1 MTDPMVNGD
10 GEADKESKVEKVQG
24 QDSGSAGEAERDLKQ
39 WLKPETP
46 SEIAQRIG
54 SIQGASISYSGP
66 LPPASE
72 VAKYEEVYPGAAERI
87 FGLAE
92 SLPKLQEK
100 ALDKQHTR
108 SVLKTVTSAL
118 VSLSVIAVA
127 GLAVLFDPAWL
138 SIPLGGI
145 GILGLLLREW
155 FRRTRDQKQ

>member
-1 MTDPMVNGD
+1 MTDPTVNGD
-10 GEADKESKVEKVQG
+10 GEVNDESKVAKVQ
-24 QDSGSAGEAERDLKQ
+24 DPGSIDEADHDLKQ

-46 SEIAQRIG
+46 GEIIQRIS
-54 SIQGASISYSGP
+54 SIQSASISSYSGP

-92 SLPKLQEK
+92 SLPKLRGK

-108 SVLKTVTSAL
+108 SILKTVTSAL
-118 VSLSVIAVA
+118 ISLSAMAVA
-127 GLAVLFDPAWL
+127 ALAVLYDPAWL

-155 FRRTRDQKQ
+155 FRRTRGRKQ